1 MGDNL
6 IMNPSE
12 PSTDVLQPV
21 DEASLV
27 HSAGPQALP
36 DLNGHYDPDPENFTD
51 DALERRVATLP
62 DDEQA
67 AAEHLLIDRP
77 ASRKLPINRCIGKVN
92 GTNRRCRAPAKQ
104 GAAFCFMHGG
114 GRAQVVARI
123 EKDADAALHDLAHK
137 AVVVLD
143 DAMGAEVWVLDKGE
157 LRSLGPDHRIRTK
170 AADSVLDRSGHGKES
185 TVDVQASVRL
195 AALIGELDAPK
206 LDDQPFDQKEG

>member
-1 MGDNL
+1 
-6 IMNPSE
+6 
-12 PSTDVLQPV
+12 
-21 DEASLV
+21 
-27 HSAGPQALP
+27 
-36 DLNGHYDPDPENFTD
+36 LNVQHFDPDPENLAD
-51 DALERRVATLP
+51 DALERRLATLP

-67 AAEHLLIDRP
+67 AAEHLLISRP
-77 ASRKLPINRCIGKVN
+77 ASKRMPQNRCMGKVN

-123 EKDADAALHDLAHK
+123 ERDADAYLHDLATQ
-137 AVVVLD
+137 AVSVLD
-143 DAMGAEVWVLDKGE
+143 QAMNAEVFVLDKGE

-206 LDDQPFDQKEG
+206 LDDQPFD